1 MALETAKGQRP
12 VVLTVDDE
20 LGVREAIRQT
30 LQEDCDIL
38 EATDSP
44 SALGQLQAHDVD
56 LVLLDVRLPG
66 VRVFDRIS

>member
-30 LQEDCDIL
+30 LQDDCEML
-38 EATDSP
+38 EPRARVVSLSP
-44 SALGQLQAHDVD
+44 
-56 LVLLDVRLPG
+56 
-66 VRVFDRIS
+66 